1 MTSPLLSPSSSLRR
15 KRRLTHFFYTVVAFI
30 LLAALIYGHDFVS
43 LSRRSLHSPTILHQ
57 STIVVV
63 VDEPPPPPPPSPP
76 PPSPPPPSPPPPS
89 PPPPPTPAF
98 AVGKTPEGCDVF
110 KGNWVKDGSTRPFYG
125 ESECPY
131 IQPQLT
137 CRTHGRP
144 DSDYQSWR
152 WQPESCSL
160 PSLVSLSPLL
170 SFYLVIDFKKGAR
183 FQFRGR
189 FGD

>member
-1 MTSPLLSPSSSLRR
+1 MTSALLSPSHRR
-15 KRRLTHFFYTVVAFI
+15 KRRLTHFFFTVLAFI
-30 LLAALIYGHDFVS
+30 LLAAFIYGHHFIS
-43 LSRRSLHSPTILHQ
+43 FSRRSLHSPTIVHQ
-57 STIVVV
+57 SAIVVV

-89 PPPPPTPAF
+89 PPPPSPPPPAF
-98 AVGKTPEGCDVF
+98 ALGKTPEGCDVF
-110 KGNWVKDGSTRPFYG
+110 KGNWVKDWSTRPFYR

-160 PSLVSLSPLL
+160 PSLVSLNFDIECDS
-170 SFYLVIDFKKGAR
+170 VIDLQIGLLC
-183 FQFRGR
+183 GC
-189 FGD
+189 